1 MTKFVGFVVMM
12 AVLAMPA
19 FATTYINVD
28 ADSAR
33 IPAGQVSTIIPLTG
47 GTGSN
52 GSAPRSTVQFP
63 NQSSTNCAAFNIPA
77 LPQTMSAAP
86 SLNCGVTIRDTAASP
101 ASTVAFIFAAQ
112 AFPTGTVL
120 TDRFLSVTTGTK
132 SITLAGAAQY
142 ASISQDTSGL
152 STNFPVMKNASTACG
167 PECLGAPTVIY
178 VCRATATGDT
188 VQLVTLS
195 CQE

>member
-1 MTKFVGFVVMM
+1 MKQVLGLIVVL
-12 AVLAMPA
+12 LAMPA
-19 FATTYINVD
+19 FGTTYINAD

-33 IPAGQVSTIIPLTG
+33 IPAGQVSTIVPLTG

-52 GSAPRSTVQFP
+52 GSAPRNAVQFP
-63 NQSSTNCAAFNIPA
+63 NQSSTNCASFNIPA

-86 SLNCGVTIRDTAASP
+86 SLNCGVTIRDIAASP

-142 ASISQDTSGL
+142 ASIASDTSGV
-152 STNFPVMKNASTACG
+152 STNFPVMKNASDACG
-167 PECLGAPTVIY
+167 PECLGAPLVIY

-188 VQLVTLS
+188 VQLVNVV